1 MTIDLGRTN
10 SIDVLADRVTL
21 AGRSIADVGC
31 GGMAFS
37 RLLAER
43 GAKVL
48 AIEPDRD
55 QANRNRHAAAF
66 PGVRFVEAGADRL
79 PAADGSLDGVVFSF
93 SLHHV
98 PAHLHDAAIAE
109 SVRVLR
115 PDGFLCAIEPADG
128 PLNTVMKFFHDE
140 DAERAA
146 AQASLRRVAVP
157 AFGRWATYRY
167 HSEIVYESFEAFA
180 SRAIGGALDGDVDE
194 SNPRRIEAEAAFL
207 RLGGPAHRFESPKV
221 MMLLEGP
228 RSSGPRRTPYPT

>member
-10 SIDVLADRVTL
+10 SIDVLAERATL

-43 GAKVL
+43 GAQVL
-48 AIEPDRD
+48 AFEPDRD
-55 QANRNRHAAAF
+55 QAARHRDAEPI

-79 PAADGSLDGVVFSF
+79 PAADSSLDGVVFSF

-98 PAHLHDAAIAE
+98 PGHLHEAAIAE

-115 PDGFLCAIEPADG
+115 PDGFLCVVEPADG

-146 AQASLRRVAVP
+146 AQATLRRYAVP
-157 AFGRWATYRY
+157 AFEHAATYRY
-167 HSEIVYESFEAFA
+167 HSEIVYDSFDAFA
-180 SRAIGGALDGDVDE
+180 SRVIGHAVDLDE
-194 SNPRRIEAEAAFL
+194 SDPRRAEAAAAFQ
-207 RLGGPAHRFESPKV
+207 RLGGPEHRFESPKV

-228 RSSGPRRTPYPT
+228 RRPSSHATDA